1 MTIKINRWLDQ
12 EHTVSSKLSLE
23 CWTHDFWPSAI
34 IFKHWPLVKQPRQ
47 KICKE
52 NYFIRIVRHSI
63 MQKEC
68 FWLGHWDLNEVI
80 LRPPFPLLPFLCKD
94 WWAVLFQWYFHRK
107 LSSWIAQWCAVR
119 MKESRVATT
128 LPTSL
133 GMDILSCLNEEF
145 WVTLDLRWWYSQIG
159 NWCTV

>member
-12 EHTVSSKLSLE
+12 DHTDSSKWSLE

-47 KICKE
+47 QIHKE
-52 NYFIRIVRHSI
+52 NYFIRIVRRSI

-68 FWLGHWDLNEVI
+68 FSLGHWDLNKVI
-80 LRPPFPLLPFLCKD
+80 LRPPFPCCLFVVKIDGLC
-94 WWAVLFQWYFHRK
+94 FFNGIFIENS
-107 LSSWIAQWCAVR
+107 SSWITQWCAVH
-119 MKESRVATT
+119 MKEIRVATT

-133 GMDILSCLNEEF
+133 GMGVLSCLNEEF
-145 WVTLDLRWWYSQIG
+145 WVTLDLRWWHSQIG
-159 NWCTV
+159 N